1 MRKYPHSTP
10 YETKVSNVAKSNINC
25 LGIYFSHGSE
35 GKVVNIF
42 WIIIYYK
49 KDEIEIGKTEDD

>member
-1 MRKYPHSTP
+1 MAKY
-10 YETKVSNVAKSNINC
+10 NINC
-25 LGIYFSHGSE
+25 SEIYFSHGSE